1 MKVFDLNHS
10 YALEKEVLF
19 ASLESKGY
27 LENIGFQLSS
37 LLNKGKG
44 LLTFNKP
51 NKLRIKT
58 TTLNSKPKK
67 EMSFLIYGE
76 RMFVVPEGF
85 KGNILEYGEDLLTVS
100 QQVFDNT
107 PVLLDNL
114 NKFLARTITQ
124 KDYLEKGFTLD
135 NDYKKLTKLTD
146 KRASYFSKEAT
157 AVQPLNKILNSKKEL
172 EDYSLMASDLNTLI
186 SNLKLEAID
195 KQTVELTGLL
205 DVIIESFKEEDVS
218 AAKTKLKELI
228 NYVDALSEHLRL
240 TSILYYE
247 CQVYINI
254 HNDIIDKINQSF

>member
-1 MKVFDLNHS
+1 MKVIDSSHS
-10 YALEKEVLF
+10 YLLEKDILF

-27 LENIGFQLSS
+27 LENIGLQLSS
-37 LLNKGKG
+37 LLNKGKA
-44 LLTFNKP
+44 LITFSKP
-51 NKLRIKT
+51 NKLKIKVV
-58 TTLNSKPKK
+58 TLNNKPKK

-76 RMFVVPEGF
+76 RLFVVPEGF
-85 KGNILEYGEDLLTVS
+85 EGNILDYGNDLLTVS

-107 PVLLDNL
+107 PILLDNL

-135 NDYKKLTKLTD
+135 GDYKKLIKLTD
-146 KRASYFSKEAT
+146 KRNQYFSKEAT

-172 EDYSLMASDLNTLI
+172 EEYSAMASDINTLI
-186 SNLKLEAID
+186 SGLKLGAID
-195 KQTVELTGLL
+195 KQTIELTGLL

-247 CQVYINI
+247 CQVYVNI
-254 HNDIIDKINQSF
+254 HNDIINKVNQSF